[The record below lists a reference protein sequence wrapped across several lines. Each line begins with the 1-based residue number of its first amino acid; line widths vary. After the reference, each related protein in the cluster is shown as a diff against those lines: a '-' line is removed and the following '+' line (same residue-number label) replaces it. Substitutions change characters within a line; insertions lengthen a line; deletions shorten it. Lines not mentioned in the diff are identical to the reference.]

1 MKHILFSL
9 FVILIF
15 QIQLHS
21 QARIVG
27 IENNGK
33 GPFRVKGKIVDDVT
47 REPIIGANVYI
58 ASLQLGESAD
68 FEGRFTMKIPKGQHQ
83 LRVTSIGYE
92 ELNLLV
98 DIRGR
103 GNFTIRLK
111 QNINQ
116 LEEIV
121 VTATDP
127 DANIR
132 GAAGGVEKISVKS
145 IEALPPFV
153 GEVDVLK
160 SITLLPGVNSA
171 GEASSGFNVR
181 GGGYD
186 QNLILLG
193 GAPLYNPSHLFGF
206 FSAFNSDLI
215 NNVTLYKGGIPA
227 NYGGRASSI
236 LDLDY
241 AKGDMQNWS
250 GKASIGT
257 ISAKVSGGGPIIKDK
272 LSILA
277 GGRVSYANYLL
288 GLVNDPNISNSAAQF
303 YDGNA
308 ILNYNINDKSSIDY
322 SIYNSGDGFN
332 FASDT
337 TFSWGN
343 FNQALTWNHAFNSKS
358 FLKTSLV
365 SANYRFSIMN
375 SEGEDNFNLNSRIR
389 DNGANIDFKYIF
401 KEGHELSAGVQSKY
415 LRIDPGSITPRD
427 ESSSVNP
434 FTVPTE
440 QGLESGIYFQH
451 DIEIGKWLGISY
463 GARYVDFRYLGSKTT
478 FLYDELFPL
487 SPETAVEEVSHGSN
501 EVIQQYGGIEPRV
514 SLRFS
519 FSENTS
525 LKLGYNRM
533 NQFIHLISN
542 TATIAPTDIWKLS
555 DQYIK
560 PQTATQ
566 YSAGIFQNFS
576 NNTIETSIEAYY
588 KALDN
593 VIEYKDGANLILN
606 PQIETELLNGLGE
619 AYGIEAYIKKK
630 NKPLTGWISY
640 TYSRS
645 LRQVVGPYPEETINN
660 GLVYPAN
667 YDKPHDLTAVLEYE
681 INPFVKY
688 SSIFT
693 YSTGRP
699 VTFPSAKFSFFGDDV
714 AFYDSR
720 NQQRILDY
728 HRLDM
733 SLTFNFDTRKK
744 WLGGDWV
751 LAVYNVYARRNAFS
765 QFFDDLPGAP
775 PQAYRLSVLG
785 IAFPSLSYNVKF

>member
-1 MKHILFSL
+1 MI
-9 FVILIF
+9 
-15 QIQLHS
+15 
-21 QARIVG
+21 RIVSILALLLFTFGEIASQRIIG
-27 IENNGK
+27 IESTGK
-33 GPFRVKGKIVDDVT
+33 GPFRIRGKIVDDET
-47 REPIIGANVYI
+47 RDPIIGANVYI
-58 ASLQLGESAD
+58 ESLELGESAD
-68 FEGRFTMKIPKGQHQ
+68 LDGKFQLSIPKGQHQ

-92 ELNLLV
+92 EQNILI

-103 GNFTIRLK
+103 GTFTIRMI

-116 LEEIV
+116 LDEVV
-121 VTATDP
+121 VTAQDP
-127 DANIR
+127 DKNVR
-132 GAAGGVEKISVKS
+132 NAAGGVEQISISS

-206 FSAFNSDLI
+206 FSAFNSDMI
-215 NNVTLYKGGIPA
+215 KNVTLYKGGIPS

-241 AKGDMQNWS
+241 AKGDMKNWS
-250 GKASIGT
+250 GKASVGT
-257 ISAKVSGGGPIIKDK
+257 ISAKVSAGGPIIEDK
-272 LSILA
+272 LSVLA
-277 GGRVSYANYLL
+277 AGRVSYANYLL
-288 GLVNDPNISNSAAQF
+288 GFVNDPNISNSAAQF
-303 YDGNA
+303 YDGNI

-322 SIYNSGDGFN
+322 SAYLSRDGFN

-343 FNQALTWNHAFNSKS
+343 QNHVLTWNHAFNSKT

-365 SANYRFSIMN
+365 SAQYDFNIRNESGFN
-375 SEGEDNFNLNSRIR
+375 SFDLKSRIL
-389 DNGANIDFKYIF
+389 DNGLNVDFKYIIA
-401 KEGHELSAGVQSKY
+401 EGNEILAGIQTKY
-415 LRIDPGSITPRD
+415 LTIDPGTLTPRTD
-427 ESSSVNP
+427 NSSVNP
-434 FTVPTE
+434 FQVPRE
-440 QGLESGIYFQH
+440 QALESGVYLQH

-463 GARYVDFRYLGSKTT
+463 GVRYADYRYLGSKTT
-478 FLYDELFPL
+478 YKYDPLFPL
-487 SPETAVEEVSHGSN
+487 SEETIVEEIVHPAN
-501 EVIQQYGGIEPRV
+501 EVIQTYGGLEPRV

-525 LKLGYNRM
+525 IKFGYNRM

-555 DQYIK
+555 DEYIK

-566 YSAGIFQNFS
+566 YSAGIFQNFL
-576 NNTIETSIEAYY
+576 NNSIETSIEAYY
-588 KALDN
+588 KSLEN
-593 VIEYKDGANLILN
+593 VLEYKDGADLILN
-606 PQIETELLNGLGE
+606 PTIETELLNGLGE

-630 NKPLTGWISY
+630 SKPLTGWVSY

-645 LRQVVGPYPEETINN
+645 LRQVVGPFPSESINSGN
-660 GLVYPAN
+660 VYPAN
-667 YDKPHDLTAVLEYE
+667 FDKPHDLTAVLEYQ

-699 VTFPSAKFSFFGDDV
+699 VTFPSAKFSYFGDDV

-720 NQQRILDY
+720 NQDRILDY

-733 SLTFNFDTRKK
+733 SLTFNFDAKSK
-744 WLGGDWV
+744 LLKGDWV
-751 LAVYNVYARRNAFS
+751 LAVYNLYGRRNAFS
-765 QFFDDLPGAP
+765 LFFDDLPGSP
-775 PQAYRLSVLG
+775 PQAYKLSVLG